1 MAADLGVRLRYI
13 ESRLGLLGQDHPKYW
28 KTYPEPPSWLSDIL
42 LWQQAKRTTL
52 QKEAIALLNQ
62 IDQEL
67 SVTERRQYE
76 DRLSTVEQAIQALN
90 KEADIESSNRTT
102 ADEGKGSV
110 ILVSRRNKGIQREVP
125 SFNVQGGVEEDDYT
139 GLSEIVQVSLLELTF
154 NTLTPSLCYRLCL
167 SPLFEFTLPS
177 ERLAE
182 SLQLDVLVEER

>member
-154 NTLTPSLCYRLCL
+154 NTLTPK
-167 SPLFEFTLPS
+167 
-177 ERLAE
+177 RLAE